1 MRVFVYEF
9 LTGGGMLDEIAP
21 CSPHLEREGRAMV
34 RAVSEDFSAIAGCH
48 VDVMRDHR
56 LGIWSNRLPD
66 RVTEHVTRS
75 PADRDSRFDDLAAS
89 ADYTVVIAP
98 ETNGILLRLSSQV
111 QSAGGEL
118 LSAPPSFVSVAG
130 DKWQTHQRLRRMGV
144 RVPRSVLGRPMAVTG
159 IPDVD
164 PSLGLVVKP
173 RDGAGS
179 EGITRTLSDRYLCGQ
194 RELLLEEFIPG
205 QPASVVAMGGPAGA
219 RLLLP
224 CLQQIDMGKGF
235 QYRGGQVLA
244 PEDPRSD
251 RVRRLAASALSN
263 LPPFIGFVGIDLVLG
278 DAEDGSGDTVI
289 EVNPRVTTSY
299 VGLRALARSSLAAA
313 VLAWSQ
319 GRACPLE
326 FEHRPLR
333 FTPEGE
339 FFFDD
344 RSATRQPPG

>member
-1 MRVFVYEF
+1 
-9 LTGGGMLDEIAP
+9 
-21 CSPHLEREGRAMV
+21 MV
-34 RAVSEDFSAIAGCH
+34 RAVSEDFSAISGCH

-56 LGIWSNRLPD
+56 IGIWSDRLPD

-75 PADRDSRFDDLAAS
+75 PSDHDARFDELAAS

-98 ETNGILLRLSSQV
+98 ETNGILLRLSYQA
-111 QSAGGEL
+111 QSAGGKL
-118 LSAPPSFVSVAG
+118 LSPPPSFISITG
-130 DKWQTHQRLRRMGV
+130 DKWQTHEHLRRVGV
-144 RVPRSVLGRPMAVTG
+144 RVPRSVLGRPLVVTEVPG
-159 IPDVD
+159 VD
-164 PSLGLVVKP
+164 PNLGLVVKP

-179 EGITRTLSDRYLCGQ
+179 EGIARTLSDHYLCGPT
-194 RELLLEEFIPG
+194 ELLLEEFIPG
-205 QPASVVAMGGPAGA
+205 QAASVVAMGGPAGA

-251 RVRRLAASALSN
+251 RVRGLAASALSN
-263 LPPFIGFVGIDLVLG
+263 LPSFVGFVGIDLVLG

-299 VGLRALARSSLAAA
+299 VGLRALSRSSLAAA

-319 GRACPLE
+319 GRDCQLE
-326 FEHRPLR
+326 FAHRPLR
-333 FTPEGE
+333 FTPEGDC
-339 FFFDD
+339 FFDG
-344 RSATRQPPG
+344 RSATE